1 MAKTVRVDIVTPD
14 KVAYSADV
22 TMIIAR
28 ATDGDLGVL
37 PGHVPLIA
45 ALKIWP
51 LRIFTEGVEQLI
63 SLCGGF
69 IEVQPDK
76 VTILAGCAELPEE
89 IDVDRAE
96 QAKRRAE
103 ERLTNQSGKNDVAR
117 AQAALRKALTRLQ
130 VAHYRSNK

>member
-1 MAKTVRVDIVTPD
+1 MAKTVRLDIVTPD

-22 TMIIAR
+22 TMVIAR

-45 ALKIWP
+45 ALKTWP

-96 QAKRRAE
+96 KAKERAE
-103 ERLTNQSGKNDVAR
+103 ERLTNHSGQIDVAR

>member
-1 MAKTVRVDIVTPD
+1 VAKTVRVDIVTPD

>member
-1 MAKTVRVDIVTPD
+1 MAKTVRLDIVTPD
-14 KVAYSADV
+14 KLAYSADV
-22 TMIIAR
+22 TMVIAR

-45 ALKIWP
+45 ALKVWP

-69 IEVQPDK
+69 IEVQPTK

-103 ERLTNQSGKNDVAR
+103 ERLTDQSGQIDVTRAR
-117 AQAALRKALTRLQ
+117 AALTRALIRQ
-130 VAHYRSNK
+130 KQKKNKK

>member
-1 MAKTVRVDIVTPD
+1 MAKTVRLDIVTPD
-14 KVAYSADV
+14 KLAYSADV
-22 TMIIAR
+22 TMVIAR

-45 ALKIWP
+45 ALKVWP

-69 IEVQPDK
+69 IEVQPTK

-103 ERLTNQSGKNDVAR
+103 ERLTDQSGQIDVTRAR
-117 AQAALRKALTRLQ
+117 AALTRALIRLK
-130 VAHYRSNK
+130 VVHFKTHN